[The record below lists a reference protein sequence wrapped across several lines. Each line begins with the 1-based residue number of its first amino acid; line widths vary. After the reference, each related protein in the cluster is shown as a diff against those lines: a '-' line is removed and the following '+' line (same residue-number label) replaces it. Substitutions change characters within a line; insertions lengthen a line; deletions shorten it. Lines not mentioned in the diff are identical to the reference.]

1 MSRNVSRANGLDQR
15 DAKSGRFLTGSNGGP
30 GRPRGSRNLLSEDF
44 LRDLHKEWERSGNEP
59 LARVARDFPH
69 VFVKVVAGLLPRELH
84 AELDMNLSVIAEA
97 RSYNEAYRFAL
108 RHIGSEIEPEDE
120 PPLIEGGTDE

>member
-44 LRDLHKEWERSGNEP
+44 LRDLHKEWEMSGNE
-59 LARVARDFPH
+59 
-69 VFVKVVAGLLPRELH
+69 LPRELH

-108 RHIGSEIEPEDE
+108 RHIGSEIEPEGE